1 VQRSRHCE
9 VVEAIVEADEQT
21 SSRVV
26 EDDSRTITVLG
37 ELKGCRLQVDARAA
51 QHCD

>member
-1 VQRSRHCE
+1 
-9 VVEAIVEADEQT
+9 VEPYEQT

-26 EDDSRTITVLG
+26 ENDSRTIAVLG
-37 ELKGCRLQVDARAA
+37 ELEGCWFQVDARAA